1 MNLNPSQGLSKHPT
15 PNVSFVSPLKRI
27 QLIWNLFKNWTDTF
41 FLMISCP
48 SQPTPKKLHFTSFGL
63 SLPLSPCLPCV
74 PQSRWMLRTA
84 LILDLSSFQGNRVC
98 HRFWG
103 PWGRPGWEI
112 TYIFYIYFII
122 FYKMFFLLTWESS
135 WPSLPP
141 KVESPRIPQDPSGS
155 GTRISM
161 PSGKGP
167 TTCGTRCHVLV
178 AELWRIRGKHL
189 NYISIWLLRLE
200 SELHIFAKEFLIGTI
215 PQLMLAW
222 RFGLVVWK
230 SGNSWFYEPNYFNC
244 LIKAWKNRLIN
255 NINNTKTA
263 KNNKCQTNL

>member
-1 MNLNPSQGLSKHPT
+1 MPIT
-15 PNVSFVSPLKRI
+15 
-27 QLIWNLFKNWTDTF
+27 TY
-41 FLMISCP
+41 
-48 SQPTPKKLHFTSFGL
+48 PKKIALHQLWTIPAP
-63 SLPLSPCLPCV
+63 LPLSP
-74 PQSRWMLRTA
+74 LRTTEPLDA
-84 LILDLSSFQGNRVC
+84 QDCPHPWPFQLSGKPSLPQIL
-98 HRFWG
+98 G
-103 PWGRPGWEI
+103 PLGATRLRNHL
-112 TYIFYIYFII
+112 YILHI